1 MQLGGTSFTT
11 PKPPVNIE
19 LFIQR
24 YMGYFN
30 GFKFIGN
37 LSPYIAL
44 LSMSYCSTA
53 PISYPA
59 QWMILP
65 SIYIYVC
72 IKINGVTSI
81 STQNKSHT
89 TYLYL
94 PSIILYATYTINPP
108 KLIHIIHLYRYV
120 DYINILNTFNLN
132 YLFYINIY

>member
-1 MQLGGTSFTT
+1 MQLGGMSFTT

-19 LFIQR
+19 LFNQR

-44 LSMSYCSTA
+44 FLISCCSTDS
-53 PISYPA
+53 ISNPV
-59 QWMILP
+59 QWMMLP
-65 SIYIYVC
+65 SIYMCVYE
-72 IKINGVTSI
+72 KINGVTSI

-94 PSIILYATYTINPP
+94 PSITLYVTYTINTH
-108 KLIHIIHLYRYV
+108 KLYILYICM
-120 DYINILNTFNLN
+120 DMYITLTF
-132 YLFYINIY
+132 YAHSI